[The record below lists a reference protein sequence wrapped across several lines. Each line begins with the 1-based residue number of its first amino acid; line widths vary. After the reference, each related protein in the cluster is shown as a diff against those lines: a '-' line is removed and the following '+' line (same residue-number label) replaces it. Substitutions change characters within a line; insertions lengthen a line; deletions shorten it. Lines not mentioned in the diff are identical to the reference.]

1 MAQTSGQDKAIA
13 ALNQINSIIIELNP
27 NGYSLVIMSA
37 FVFHQ
42 RRIHVTISGAAIK
55 VAETTMNLVLLLVLY
70 PRYDTCEKVCNF

>member
-13 ALNQINSIIIELNP
+13 TLNQINSIIELNP

-42 RRIHVTISGAAIK
+42 RESHVLISDAAIK
-55 VAETTMNLVLLLVLY
+55 VAQTTMNLVLLLVLY
-70 PRYDTCEKVCNF
+70 PG